1 MIQRIQTIYICIA
14 VVLGILSLILPIA
27 YLVNTGMGLG
37 HTLFNFWLKDNA
49 NGIVGFTVIPLFIL
63 QVTTIPVGLYSIFK
77 YNNRPFQARLCL
89 LNIFLL
95 VLWYAFLGYF
105 VWAMKPNDEQFQ
117 PLLAVSFP
125 LIEIILYFMARKAIW
140 KDEKLVRSA
149 NRIR

>member
-49 NGIVGFTVIPLFIL
+49 NGTFGFTVIPLFIL
-63 QVTTIPVGLYSIFK
+63 QVITIPVGLYSIFK

-89 LNIFLL
+89 LNILLL

-105 VWAMKPNDEQFQ
+105 VWAMKPNDGTIPALVGCIF
-117 PLLAVSFP
+117 STNRN
-125 LIEIILYFMARKAIW
+125 YF
-140 KDEKLVRSA
+140 VFHG
-149 NRIR
+149 

>member
-14 VVLGILSLILPIA
+14 VVLGILSIIFPVA

-49 NGIVGFTVIPLFIL
+49 NGTFGFTVIPLFIL
-63 QVTTIPVGLYSIFK
+63 QVITIPV
-77 YNNRPFQARLCL
+77 CL
-89 LNIFLL
+89 LNILLL

-105 VWAMKPNDEQFQ
+105 VWGMKPNDEQFQ

>member
-37 HTLFNFWLKDNA
+37 YTLFNFWLKDNA
-49 NGIVGFTVIPLFIL
+49 NGTFSFTVIPLFIL
-63 QVTTIPVGLYSIFK
+63 QVITIPIGLYCIFK

-89 LNIFLL
+89 LNIVLL

>member
-14 VVLGILSLILPIA
+14 VVLGILSIIFPIA
-27 YLVNTGMGLG
+27 YLLNTGMGLG

-89 LNIFLL
+89 LNIL
-95 VLWYAFLGYF
+95 
-105 VWAMKPNDEQFQ
+105 
-117 PLLAVSFP
+117 
-125 LIEIILYFMARKAIW
+125 
-140 KDEKLVRSA
+140 
-149 NRIR
+149 